1 MLQLEYKPYNL
12 ELKHVFRI
20 SRGSRSSSPLML
32 LRIGFE
38 NHFGYGEA
46 SMPPLYG
53 ESHRSAFEF
62 LSRLDLSQF
71 ASPFELETI
80 LSYVDGVLPAH
91 PAIKAAVDIALHDLI
106 GRLLELPVHQYL
118 GLAFREHPS
127 SMTIG
132 IDEPEIMAARA
143 KQHAGFRYLKI
154 KLGTPDDKARI
165 RAIRQVS
172 DQPFFID
179 ANQAWKDK
187 EAALDFIYWL
197 KEQQT
202 IFIEQPMPREMKAE
216 LAWLSARS
224 PLPVIG
230 DEGVQRLSDLQE
242 ASGLYHGIN
251 IKLMKSTGIREG
263 FKMAVAA
270 RALGMKVMLG
280 CMSETSCAIS
290 AAAQLGALA
299 DWVDLDGNLDAKNDP
314 FQGIK
319 IQQGLLAPSFQPGIG
334 LHQPDWDRI
343 TAVK

>member
-1 MLQLEYKPYNL
+1 
-12 ELKHVFRI
+12 
-20 SRGSRSSSPLML
+20 
-32 LRIGFE
+32 
-38 NHFGYGEA
+38 
-46 SMPPLYG
+46 
-53 ESHRSAFEF
+53 
-62 LSRLDLSQF
+62 
-71 ASPFELETI
+71 
-80 LSYVDGVLPAH
+80 
-91 PAIKAAVDIALHDLI
+91 
-106 GRLLELPVHQYL
+106 
-118 GLAFREHPS
+118 
-127 SMTIG
+127 
-132 IDEPEIMAARA
+132 
-143 KQHAGFRYLKI
+143 
-154 KLGTPDDKARI
+154 
-165 RAIRQVS
+165 
-172 DQPFFID
+172 
-179 ANQAWKDK
+179 
-187 EAALDFIYWL
+187 
-197 KEQQT
+197 QQT

-319 IQQGLLAPSFQPGIG
+319 IQQGLLAPSFQPGI
-334 LHQPDWDRI
+334 
-343 TAVK
+343 